1 MTTDEPAGTPGH
13 ANGSDPPDAGS
24 KEASTSTV
32 RRIDQPEPE
41 PVDLMATAGGS
52 VARRLAP
59 LLGALVVSLLLWRL
73 VARRRRR

>member
-1 MTTDEPAGTPGH
+1 MATEEPAGTPGH
-13 ANGSDPPDAGS
+13 ANGSDPPTAG
-24 KEASTSTV
+24 KGGATSTV